1 MGVGD
6 AWTPG
11 FEVTLRVPTGDPGK
25 TLPSRLVPNV
35 SVPTHRVNLPQKREK
50 IRACLEY
57 FDYTSTYCDKLQYDI
72 YIPEASC
79 PINNPCLFLYRWAH
93 LINDDDDQ

>member
-1 MGVGD
+1 MLGVGD

-35 SVPTHRVNLPQKREK
+35 SVPTHRVNLPQKSEK
-50 IRACLEY
+50 IY
-57 FDYTSTYCDKLQYDI
+57 IDYTPTYCDKLQYDI
-72 YIPEASC
+72 YIP
-79 PINNPCLFLYRWAH
+79 
-93 LINDDDDQ
+93 